1 MRHAR
6 GKHGVGH
13 GVVGYAPVTIE
24 RCEAA
29 GVQSRLAVE
38 LKQREPFAG
47 QPVVMGGT
55 IEPAPGFLIGVV
67 VHRSHA
73 LCDRVGSY
81 LSH

>member
-29 GVQSRLAVE
+29 GVQTLLAVE

-47 QPVVMGGT
+47 QPEGWV
-55 IEPAPGFLIGVV
+55 ALSSQRRGF
-67 VHRSHA
+67 
-73 LCDRVGSY
+73 
-81 LSH
+81 